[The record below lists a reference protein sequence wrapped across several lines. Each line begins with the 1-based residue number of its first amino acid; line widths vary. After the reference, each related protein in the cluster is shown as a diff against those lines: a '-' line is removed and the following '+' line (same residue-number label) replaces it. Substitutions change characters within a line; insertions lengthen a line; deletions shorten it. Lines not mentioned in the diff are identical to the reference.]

1 MSYYPILSLVSKT
14 FRSLILSRNLNH
26 ARSYHKT
33 QEKLF
38 YICLQLPDRP
48 LPLWFTLWIK
58 PYQTEEENMKKK
70 KATLVQVPSSY
81 ARREPLLVRTVGSDK
96 YALRQRYPPSPFML
110 VRNKERDIW
119 RNTPNMTVSRV
130 NPAACVLHGKIYVM
144 GGCNANKSAKSWGE
158 VFDTETRTWEPLPD
172 PGDELRFSSVIREI
186 KIIRGKLLVRSN
198 DEKDSVYDPK
208 TRKWKAT
215 AKAREDD
222 SRCMVGN
229 INYSCRREC
238 CMWYDKEGNEW
249 KHVKGLSSFNRSCR
263 RGLIKTVEYCGKLLI
278 LWDKFAHCEEKT
290 ICCALVALE
299 KRQNGQVWG
308 KVEWSNVVL
317 TVPSSYV
324 FLRSS
329 VIRI

>member
-1 MSYYPILSLVSKT
+1 MIDSSVQAAASAVVEPRWKKRKPNPSPPSFSSLPDVIILNCLACISKSYYPILSLVSKT
-14 FRSLILSRNLNH
+14 FRPLILSRKLNH

-48 LPLWFTLWIK
+48 LPSWFTLWIK

-70 KATLVQVPSSY
+70 KKATLVQVPSSY
-81 ARREPLLVRTVGSDK
+81 ARKEPLLVRTVGSDT

-110 VRNKERDIW
+110 VRNKERHIW
-119 RNTPNMTVSRV
+119 RNTPNMTVARV

-172 PGDELRFSSVIREI
+172 PGDELRFSSVIRKI

-215 AKAREDD
+215 AKAREGD
-222 SRCMVGN
+222 SSLRIVKKKKLFVVLWLRLKSAKMVKFGGRL
-229 INYSCRREC
+229 S
-238 CMWYDKEGNEW
+238 
-249 KHVKGLSSFNRSCR
+249 GL
-263 RGLIKTVEYCGKLLI
+263 
-278 LWDKFAHCEEKT
+278 
-290 ICCALVALE
+290 
-299 KRQNGQVWG
+299 
-308 KVEWSNVVL
+308 NVVL
-317 TVPSSYV
+317 TVPSSFV